1 MIYTLQILLKLCH
14 PIIPYITEEIWKEM
28 KERNYTDDNILMNSK
43 FPSQQKIFKDENIKE
58 EVLLMKDFINLIRKA
73 RSDLSIHPKIE
84 LDIFCIYEG
93 ESIDKCL
100 NNNIIII
107 KKLCKLKNVLLKD
120 DSYNIDE
127 CITITLKNIKIFIP
141 IKNIIDIKSEIKRLQ
156 KSLSNLEINL
166 EKIEAKLNNK
176 NFIEKAPSDIIQSNF
191 NKKDYISKE
200 IASIKEL
207 LATLSD

>member
-1 MIYTLQILLKLCH
+1 ML
-14 PIIPYITEEIWKEM
+14 
-28 KERNYTDDNILMNSK
+28 
-43 FPSQQKIFKDENIKE
+43 F
-58 EVLLMKDFINLIRKA
+58 
-73 RSDLSIHPKIE
+73 
-84 LDIFCIYEG
+84 
-93 ESIDKCL
+93 L
-100 NNNIIII
+100 NT
-107 KKLCKLKNVLLKD
+107 
-120 DSYNIDE
+120 NIDE